1 MSIIVKKRGD
11 KKYLYFAVGGS
22 KRLYLG
28 TIDNPKEENI
38 YGAIGHIRSRIR
50 EYEQR
55 ISELENYLPVRK
67 EELSCSI
74 QYNLVFFDLD
84 GVLYEKPWYEISSDE
99 VAVST
104 WDVIFQELG
113 IYNVHEKLKHNYE
126 TGVFK
131 SYMEWT
137 EAACEVLK
145 SVGLDKKT
153 FETVINRRPLMQGAA
168 ELCEELGKNG
178 VKIAIATGSF
188 KALAQRAKNE
198 LKGITHILA
207 HCELNFDE
215 KGLLSSW
222 NLETID
228 YKDKARFVEK
238 TAKKEGIP
246 LKRCV
251 YIGDDVNDIY
261 AFKKVGLPIA
271 FNCRKPKVLQAVK
284 VVIESRDLK
293 GILPYLCIP
302 TEKKST

>member
-168 ELCEELGKNG
+168 ELCEELHEEVLHLELPVCHEVGQQRTRDRCQDAQCPHCYFARSQRPRYGAQGLQQDGHQHNYQRLPPCQ
-178 VKIAIATGSF
+178 VK
-188 KALAQRAKNE
+188 
-198 LKGITHILA
+198 H
-207 HCELNFDE
+207 
-215 KGLLSSW
+215 
-222 NLETID
+222 
-228 YKDKARFVEK
+228 
-238 TAKKEGIP
+238 
-246 LKRCV
+246 
-251 YIGDDVNDIY
+251 
-261 AFKKVGLPIA
+261 
-271 FNCRKPKVLQAVK
+271 
-284 VVIESRDLK
+284 
-293 GILPYLCIP
+293 
-302 TEKKST
+302 